1 MVLLPVSGVE
11 IDFPYEPYGAQI
23 RYMSHVID
31 SLRHGKNALL
41 ESPTGTG
48 KTLCLLCAA
57 LAWRHTY
64 IAALQARSIP
74 AASAPTS
81 LLEKAGVRPSDNT
94 NDGSSALDVLIRP
107 HANAH
112 LAAPRIIFSSRTHSQ
127 LAQAVNE
134 LKKTIYKPSMSI
146 LASRDQLCI
155 HDISDSMSGSRL
167 NSMCRRLTQK
177 RQCRYHLPIASSRPY
192 ENRSEQI
199 IADMQAAGAMDIE
212 ELQDFGKTQGACPW
226 FLSRAAAQADG
237 CEILFLPY
245 NYLLDKGIRS
255 TLEIDWTNDIVIID
269 EAHNLESI
277 CADSMSFD
285 LTASLRSHCDTELS
299 NILERGIRPGGLVIP
314 ALQQLEKTEKGL
326 DSLIGSE
333 NRELYEI
340 RALRTMLQTVD
351 TFIHN
356 QRLDRGQNS
365 DIAFGVYPG
374 NRLRQLLQENQGP
387 TADTYE
393 LFLEL
398 LDRAMGRDAEINDS
412 SRRNDA
418 QRQSAPST
426 TAMKAVQTA
435 IRVLFESTI
444 GGTEECFRTVIQES
458 KSNPNA
464 GRTISYW
471 CFKPAIAMKTLR
483 TLNLRCLLLTSGTLS
498 PMDSFAAELGLDF
511 PVRLENPHVVT
522 KAQIWAGILRNGP
535 DVNGMRGARLTSA
548 YHARGEQ
555 TSIELGRTLIRIAS
569 VVPDGLLVFF
579 PSYGSLYYCTEVWQ
593 KYGPFPN
600 RAKPSIW
607 EHLLQKKPI
616 VAEERDSSKFAAAIL
631 AHRTN
636 VDNRL
641 GSILLAVCRGKVS
654 EGIDFSDEYGRAV
667 VITGLP
673 YPSAMDPKV
682 VLKREFAD
690 EEAKKSDEQPIR
702 VNGKRSTLK
711 VPNGSEWYTTQAIRA
726 VNQAVGRAIRHRFDY
741 GAILLCDERFQSKN
755 LQQKVSKWI
764 RSSLSVCPT
773 FGAGESSLQGFYAQ
787 AVTSQFAKE
796 GEQKRLEAQKRLQ
809 KQATQR
815 LTSEAEKESVRTA
828 QKLLKDMNP
837 PPTTDQEFLDE
848 LMAFSARFKGDK
860 PLNKRNEQPP
870 TQKVSSM
877 AKVLDF
883 GSQEVRGGMLDS
895 GSLRLS
901 VTKNAAND
909 AVNGSKRS
917 AKFLAAQPEAI
928 DSDEDDGIQA
938 KRARTQEPSKTQ
950 RQTQT
955 HPKKRITEVRRAPS
969 VTNGMSCK
977 PKLSDRIR
985 TLFSSRE
992 NQRQFLKLFREVL
1005 THHSRIG
1012 EGVGPLQTLDQ
1023 LTQNRHK
1030 AKQAVENVVMFTQQ
1044 HGSSTAAKSTFLREL
1059 RAKIPGT
1066 LLTVYDGVVRRVE
1079 IDSHV
1084 NHDRQEG
1091 AA

>member
-1 MVLLPVSGVE
+1 MVLLPVNGVE

-23 RYMSHVID
+23 RYMSNVID

-74 AASAPTS
+74 AASAPSS
-81 LLEKAGVRPSDNT
+81 LLEKAGVRPADNT
-94 NDGSSALDVLIRP
+94 NGSSALDVLIRP
-107 HANAH
+107 QSSAH

-127 LAQAVNE
+127 LAQAVSE

-155 HDISDSMSGSRL
+155 HDISDSLSGSRL

-177 RQCRYHLPIASSRPY
+177 RECRYHLPIASSRPY

-212 ELQDFGKTQGACPW
+212 ELQDFGKNQGACPW

-255 TLEIDWTNDIVIID
+255 TLEIDWSNDIVIID
-269 EAHNLESI
+269 EAHNLESV

-351 TFIHN
+351 TFVQS
-356 QRLDRGQNS
+356 QRLERGQNG
-365 DIAFGVYPG
+365 DIAFQVYPG
-374 NRLRQLLQENQGP
+374 SRLRQLLQENQGP
-387 TADTYE
+387 TPDTYE

-398 LDRAMGRDAEINDS
+398 LDRAMGRDAEINDT
-412 SRRNDA
+412 SRGNDG
-418 QRQSAPST
+418 QRQSTPST
-426 TAMKAVQTA
+426 SAMKAIQTA

-444 GGTEECFRTVIQES
+444 GGAEKFFRTVIQES

-471 CFKPAIAMKTLR
+471 CFKPAIAMKTLG

-522 KAQIWAGILRNGP
+522 KAQIWAAVLRNGP
-535 DVNGMRGARLTSA
+535 DVNGMRGTRLTSA

-579 PSYGSLYYCTEVWQ
+579 PSYGSLHYSTDVWQ
-593 KYGPFPN
+593 KYGPFAD

-636 VDNRL
+636 VDNRH

-690 EEAKKSDEQPIR
+690 EEARHSAEQNIR
-702 VNGKRSTLK
+702 VNGKPSTLK
-711 VPNGSEWYTTQAIRA
+711 VLSGSDWYTIQAIRA

-764 RSSLSVCPT
+764 RSRITLCST
-773 FGAGESSLQGFYAQ
+773 FEAGESSLQGFYAQ

-809 KQATQR
+809 KQATQQ
-815 LTSEAEKESVRTA
+815 LASEAEKESVRTA

-837 PPTTDQEFLDE
+837 PPTTDREFLDE
-848 LMAFSARFKGDK
+848 LMAFSDRFKGDK
-860 PLNKRNEQPP
+860 PLKKKEQSS
-870 TQKVSSM
+870 TQKASPAV
-877 AKVLDF
+877 KVLDF

-901 VTKNAAND
+901 VTKNTQPD
-909 AVNGSKRS
+909 GVNGSKRN
-917 AKFLAAQPEAI
+917 ATFLAAQPEAI
-928 DSDEDDGIQA
+928 DSDEDCGTKA
-938 KRARTQEPSKTQ
+938 KRVRTQEPLNK
-950 RQTQT
+950 QTLIQAHVT
-955 HPKKRITEVRRAPS
+955 KRLTETRKAPIL
-969 VTNGMSCK
+969 TNGSSRK

-985 TLFSSRE
+985 TLFSGRE
-992 NQRQFLKLFREVL
+992 DQRQFLKLFREVL
-1005 THHSRIG
+1005 THHSRIK
-1012 EGVGPLQTLDQ
+1012 EGVGPLQNLDQ

-1030 AKQAVENVVMFTQQ
+1030 AKQAVENVVTFTRE
-1044 HGSSTAAKSTFLREL
+1044 HGSSATAQSTFLYEL
-1059 RAKIPGT
+1059 RTKVPGT
-1066 LLTVYDGVVRRVE
+1066 LLSVYDDAVSRVE
-1079 IDSHV
+1079 NDSHL

-1091 AA
+1091 AP